1 MQLNTLVKFN
11 RGIILALVDE
21 NVYEA
26 IRMYREYISLLTS
39 EDNEEYKKELTSVR
53 FAFIDK
59 LFNFVSDKENHKKTK
74 DIISAYQELIS
85 AFPDNWR
92 ILQDCSLIFE
102 QLKQYDIQIE
112 LLEKAYPLNKENDET
127 IRYLIEANKKARN
140 YNNALKYA
148 LELKEQQPDIPNNYC
163 VIGDIYHSL
172 YTIDNNEEN
181 LKNAILNME
190 IAHKMN
196 PHEKV
201 YLKNLTILYLKAKDD
216 TALKKTWEEYI
227 KFPMTNIDLFDYA
240 AFLIRHKNFKDG
252 FRIYD
257 ARFKREI
264 KPTPYPDIKK
274 PMYDGK
280 KDISKNVLLVQWEQG
295 LGDAFLFSRFL
306 FELKNKVRKIIL
318 RVPKTVIGLLK
329 DSFDFVEVI
338 SNDEDNLSKIQF
350 DYHIPLMS
358 LPKIVNLTYDNIPYQ
373 GKYIKAN
380 DELTKKFKEK
390 YFNNNK
396 FKIGFSYQGS
406 SVGLVTRDIA
416 LKFLEPLFNIEN
428 TECYMLQYKIKDETY
443 KGLNVTNLGNK
454 IRYFNDTA
462 AMVENMDLIITTDNS
477 ILNLAGAMGKKTYA
491 LFNNVPEFRWFD
503 LSGDDVKWYH
513 SVKPYV
519 ADKQNNWIPLIQK
532 VKSDIEKE
540 IKK

>member
-1 MQLNTLVKFN
+1 M
-11 RGIILALVDE
+11 
-21 NVYEA
+21 
-26 IRMYREYISLLTS
+26 
-39 EDNEEYKKELTSVR
+39 
-53 FAFIDK
+53 
-59 LFNFVSDKENHKKTK
+59 
-74 DIISAYQELIS
+74 
-85 AFPDNWR
+85 
-92 ILQDCSLIFE
+92 
-102 QLKQYDIQIE
+102 
-112 LLEKAYPLNKENDET
+112 
-127 IRYLIEANKKARN
+127 
-140 YNNALKYA
+140 
-148 LELKEQQPDIPNNYC
+148 
-163 VIGDIYHSL
+163 
-172 YTIDNNEEN
+172 
-181 LKNAILNME
+181 
-190 IAHKMN
+190 
-196 PHEKV
+196 
-201 YLKNLTILYLKAKDD
+201 
-216 TALKKTWEEYI
+216 
-227 KFPMTNIDLFDYA
+227 
-240 AFLIRHKNFKDG
+240 
-252 FRIYD
+252 
-257 ARFKREI
+257 
-264 KPTPYPDIKK
+264 
-274 PMYDGK
+274 
-280 KDISKNVLLVQWEQG
+280 
-295 LGDAFLFSRFL
+295 
-306 FELKNKVRKIIL
+306 RKIIL
-318 RVPKTVIGLLK
+318 RVPKTVVGLLK
-329 DSFDFVEVI
+329 NSFDFVEVI